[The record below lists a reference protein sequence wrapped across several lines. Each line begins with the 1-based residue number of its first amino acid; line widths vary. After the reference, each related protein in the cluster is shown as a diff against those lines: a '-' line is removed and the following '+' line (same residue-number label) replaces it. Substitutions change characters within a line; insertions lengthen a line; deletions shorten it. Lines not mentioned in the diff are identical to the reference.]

1 MDKIVQVLP
10 RVINMCDRV
19 TELTVKLPSA
29 QEAAVKQEAK
39 NATAQKTLKELGSD
53 C

>member
-1 MDKIVQVLP
+1 
-10 RVINMCDRV
+10 MCDRV
-19 TELTVKLPSA
+19 TELTVKLPSTRSGRKA
-29 QEAAVKQEAK
+29 SGK